1 MRLTLQGTTNTNNQ
15 DMATEKRLKKS
26 YLDEAK
32 RDQILQGIEIDR
44 QALNDHVAKL
54 KEMGIDVNDVETLR
68 KVSPSWCKDFVKD
81 AEAGYLQNLSPFVV
95 KTVQS
100 DVHEKFADSYQ
111 KAAPLCQAIET
122 IRNRHKFNIKIDS
135 KGHFWF
141 DEKETKP
148 FAVLAATTTYSD
160 EEIEFFNKAM
170 EIFDAINDFEKWA
183 ESNGFGK
190 FFTKE
195 QAIVW
200 MGGTSTKGV
209 INLLTDMDTVN
220 GFPRATNHITFNADV
235 FRNLLAEGFIS
246 KNE

>member
-1 MRLTLQGTTNTNNQ
+1 
-15 DMATEKRLKKS
+15 MATEKKLKKS
-26 YLDEAK
+26 YLDETR

-44 QALNDHVAKL
+44 QALNGHVAKL

-68 KVSPSWCKDFVKD
+68 KVSPSWCKGFVKD

-100 DVHEKFADSYQ
+100 DVHDKFADSYQ

-148 FAVLAATTTYSD
+148 FAVLQATTTYTDD
-160 EEIEFFNKAM
+160 EVEFYARAA
-170 EIFDAINDFEKWA
+170 EVIDAINNFEKWA
-183 ESNGFGK
+183 VENSFEP

-195 QAIVW
+195 KAFVW
-200 MGGTSTKGV
+200 KGGMSVKSV
-209 INLLTDMDTVN
+209 INMLVDIDKDN
-220 GFPRATNHITFNADV
+220 NSANHITFNAKV
-235 FRNLLAEGFIS
+235 FRRLLEEGFID
-246 KNE
+246 KV